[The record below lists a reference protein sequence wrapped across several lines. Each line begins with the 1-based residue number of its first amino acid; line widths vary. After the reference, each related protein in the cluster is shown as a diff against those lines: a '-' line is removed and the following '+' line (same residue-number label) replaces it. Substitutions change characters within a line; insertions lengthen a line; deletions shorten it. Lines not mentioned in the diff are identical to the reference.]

1 MSNVTH
7 QKPPQTMEH
16 IKKIKKG
23 ATVCTVEDLCFPV
36 SIINELMDCNKEYSK
51 RVVGII
57 DGKEKLLNQCSNIYE
72 LVENERIFPNIEQI
86 LFNNAID
93 FNVTYKQI
101 NNVRFYADYSIGD
114 SRFAYK
120 MNGTNDLINPM
131 IRVQHSYNGL
141 TKYRIVFGYFRV
153 VCSNGMTIALEEMKE
168 FNLSIE
174 GKHTEIILNS
184 LKMLNGKLNFFLANA
199 DIITS
204 KITAQYEK
212 LARKTVDNPT
222 ERIEEVLKAAKI
234 IAVDNAKFNT
244 VNDILA
250 RIEAEANMPN
260 LGYGGKINDFLLYNG
275 INQYL
280 NDDSNNIQAPEKR
293 MDVDSK
299 VLEFMLHY

>member
-1 MSNVTH
+1 
-7 QKPPQTMEH
+7 
-16 IKKIKKG
+16 
-23 ATVCTVEDLCFPV
+23 
-36 SIINELMDCNKEYSK
+36 
-51 RVVGII
+51 
-57 DGKEKLLNQCSNIYE
+57 
-72 LVENERIFPNIEQI
+72 
-86 LFNNAID
+86 
-93 FNVTYKQI
+93 
-101 NNVRFYADYSIGD
+101 
-114 SRFAYK
+114 

>member
-1 MSNVTH
+1 
-7 QKPPQTMEH
+7 
-16 IKKIKKG
+16 
-23 ATVCTVEDLCFPV
+23 
-36 SIINELMDCNKEYSK
+36 MDCNKEYSK

-93 FNVTYKQI
+93 FDVDYKQI
-101 NNVRFYADYSIGD
+101 NNVRFYADYRITD

-141 TKYRIVFGYFRV
+141 TKYKIVFGYFRV

-184 LKMLNGKLNFFLANA
+184 LKMLNGKLNFFVANA